1 MKRFLN
7 AFGRWLA
14 WRERRN
20 APVDPPLA
28 NWSDRD
34 LPPAVPGIG
43 PPEPRGLRCSCGAL
57 AAPDEIDVCHRCRAR
72 RERREAEAEWYA
84 EERRRK
90 RREAARK
97 RALAQKGVL
106 EMPKRARGGR

>member
-14 WRERRN
+14 WRERRS
-20 APVDPPLA
+20 AVADPPLSG
-28 NWSDRD
+28 WVHRD
-34 LPPAVPGIG
+34 LPPAVDGIG

-57 AAPDEIDVCHRCRAR
+57 AAPDEIDVCHRCRGR
-72 RERREAEAEWYA
+72 RERLGAEIEAYA

-90 RREAARK
+90 RREAAK
-97 RALAQKGVL
+97 RRARAKGGVL
-106 EMPKRARGGR
+106 EMPRRASR